1 MENYDVI
8 IIGAGLGGLVSGAKL
23 SKEGKKVLLIEQHS
37 IPGGCATSFKRKGFT
52 IEVGLHEMDGFS
64 ENDLKTKIFKDLGVF
79 DHIELLKVPEF
90 YRVVTNNVDIVIP
103 DNTQEAIKILTDYFP
118 EEEKGIKKYFKTI
131 QAIRN
136 EIYKLP
142 NIRKK
147 TALLLPI
154 FPLLYPNI
162 TFNTFNTV
170 GRFLD
175 KITKNEDLKLVL
187 AANIAYYHD
196 DPYSM
201 SLIYYSAA
209 QAGFYSGG
217 YFIKGGSQKLS
228 DYLANIIKSNGGEI
242 LFKQLVTKIII
253 ENGKAVGV
261 EYKKNSSKE
270 DDINRSV
277 FSKIIIANAAI
288 PNLVTMLPE
297 KEQLFLNKKIKHLEK
312 ACSLLSIYICFK
324 SDIKELGNKHYST
337 FVMDRSI
344 SKQSDIRENFKND
357 FSSRSF
363 VFVDY
368 GQIDSGLAPQGKG
381 FAVVCAVDYLSNW
394 SELEEEEYKNKKE
407 AVAQIFFK
415 QIEKLIPGIMEQIE
429 YYEVGTP
436 KTIQRYTL
444 NPDGTPYGFAQ
455 TVNQAGLFRLS
466 NKSPIT
472 NLYFASAW
480 TNPGGGFTGAML
492 SGWFCANEIEN
503 KYGDSFFSSTV

>member
-1 MENYDVI
+1 
-8 IIGAGLGGLVSGAKL
+8 
-23 SKEGKKVLLIEQHS
+23 
-37 IPGGCATSFKRKGFT
+37 
-52 IEVGLHEMDGFS
+52 
-64 ENDLKTKIFKDLGVF
+64 
-79 DHIELLKVPEF
+79 
-90 YRVVTNNVDIVIP
+90 
-103 DNTQEAIKILTDYFP
+103 
-118 EEEKGIKKYFKTI
+118 
-131 QAIRN
+131 
-136 EIYKLP
+136 
-142 NIRKK
+142 
-147 TALLLPI
+147 
-154 FPLLYPNI
+154 
-162 TFNTFNTV
+162 
-170 GRFLD
+170 
-175 KITKNEDLKLVL
+175 
-187 AANIAYYHD
+187 
-196 DPYSM
+196 
-201 SLIYYSAA
+201 
-209 QAGFYSGG
+209 
-217 YFIKGGSQKLS
+217 
-228 DYLANIIKSNGGEI
+228 LANIIKSNGGEI